1 MTRKPTGNY
10 ECKGI
15 GWAKHLRPFGKRQ
28 SRKKAHND
36 GREGI
41 RHLLRGDWYRASSHM
56 SL

>member
-15 GWAKHLRPFGKRQ
+15 GWAKHLKPFGKRQ
-28 SRKKAHND
+28 SRKKVHND

-41 RHLLRGDWYRASSHM
+41 RHLLRGNWWRASGHM